1 MTRQN
6 AASSIL
12 RRARPFRPAGSRMLS
27 AETRRKIA
35 VIRLYKPN
43 LLGHSRL
50 YWGTELQCNG
60 ISSAAEEICGG

>member
-1 MTRQN
+1 M
-6 AASSIL
+6 
-12 RRARPFRPAGSRMLS
+12 PFRPAGSRMLS
-27 AETRRKIA
+27 AETRSKIA